1 MTGLLIPQDGA
12 CEGAEGKGKRMGA
25 AGGNQMSKAKSAG
38 FSKERLGRIESHL
51 TRKYI
56 EPGRLPGTQ
65 VLVARKGETI
75 YQSVLGLRDVERG
88 VALTDD
94 TVFRI
99 YSMTKP
105 VASVALM
112 TLVEEGLI
120 ALDDP
125 VARHIP
131 AWKDLAVYAAGLGP
145 YATTPV
151 ARPMQ
156 VVDLLRHT
164 SGLTYGFQSRT
175 NIDAAY
181 RKRKLA
187 EAHGDHDLEGFIAEL
202 AKLPLEF
209 SPGEAWN
216 YSVSTDVVG
225 YLVQKVAGKPLGQVL
240 QERIFDPLKMGD
252 TGFFVREDQRG
263 RFSACYSASAAGAMN
278 LQAAPSGTLTLND
291 DPTTSP
297 YLAPPKLESGGGGLV
312 STAAD
317 YMRFANM
324 LVNGGELDG
333 ARILSPMTVRLMASN
348 HLPGGQDLTQMSR
361 SLFSESTNEGVGF
374 GLGFAVVF
382 DPPKTLI
389 PCSLG
394 EFYWGGAASTAF
406 WVDPVE
412 EVTVVFMTQL
422 MPSATYPIRR
432 ELRTLVYS
440 ALMETQG

>member
-1 MTGLLIPQDGA
+1 
-12 CEGAEGKGKRMGA
+12 
-25 AGGNQMSKAKSAG
+25 MSKATSAG
-38 FSKERLGRIESHL
+38 FSTERLARID
-51 TRKYI
+51 RFIQDKYVG
-56 EPGRLPGTQ
+56 PGRLPCAQ
-65 VLVARKGETI
+65 VLVARDGVTI
-75 YQSVLGLRDVERG
+75 HQSVLGQRDVERG
-88 VALTDD
+88 VALTED

-125 VARHIP
+125 VAKYIP
-131 AWKDLAVYAAGLGP
+131 AWKDLAVYSAGLGP
-145 YATTPV
+145 YLTTPA

-181 RKRKLA
+181 RKLKV
-187 EAHGDHDLEGFIAEL
+187 EEMHGGHDLETFIKLL

-225 YLVQKVAGKPLGQVL
+225 YLVQTVAGKPLSQVL
-240 QERIFDPLKMGD
+240 QERIFGPLKMTD
-252 TGFFVREDQRG
+252 TGFFVREDQRS
-263 RFSACYSASAAGAMN
+263 RFAACYNATPEGGLK
-278 LQAAPSGTLTLND
+278 LQD
-291 DPTTSP
+291 DPAASP
-297 YLAPPKLESGGGGLV
+297 YLKPPALESGGGGLV

-333 ARILSPMTVRLMASN
+333 ARILSPMTVKLMASN
-348 HLPGGQDLTQMSR
+348 HLPGDKDLTELSR
-361 SLFSESTNEGVGF
+361 SLFSESTNAGVGF

-389 PCSLG
+389 PCSKG

-412 EVTVVFMTQL
+412 KVTAVFMTQL
-422 MPSATYPIRR
+422 LPSSTYPIRR

-440 ALMETQG
+440 ALTQPNG

>member
-1 MTGLLIPQDGA
+1 
-12 CEGAEGKGKRMGA
+12 
-25 AGGNQMSKAKSAG
+25 MSKATSEG
-38 FSKERLGRIESHL
+38 FSPERLARIDRLLAE
-51 TRKYI
+51 KYI
-56 EPGRLPGTQ
+56 GPGRMPCAQ
-65 VLVARKGETI
+65 VLVARRGQTI
-75 YQSVLGLRDVERG
+75 HQSVLGLRDVERG
-88 VALTDD
+88 TALTDD

-125 VARHIP
+125 VAKHIP
-131 AWKDLAVYAAGLGP
+131 AWKDLAVYSAGLGP
-145 YATTPV
+145 YLTTPP

-164 SGLTYGFQSRT
+164 SGLTYGFQTRT
-175 NIDAAY
+175 NVDAAY
-181 RKRKLA
+181 RKLKLS
-187 EAHGDHDLEGFIAEL
+187 EPHGEHDLEGFIAQL
-202 AKLPLEF
+202 AALPLEF

-216 YSVSTDVVG
+216 YSVATDVVG
-225 YLVQKVAGKPLGQVL
+225 YLVQKIAGKPLGQVL
-240 QERIFDPLKMGD
+240 QERIFGPLKMTD
-252 TGFFVREDQRG
+252 TGFHVREDQRS
-263 RFSACYSASAAGAMN
+263 RFAACYNATPRGGLK
-278 LQAAPSGTLTLND
+278 LQD

-297 YLAPPKLESGGGGLV
+297 YLAPPALESGGGGLV

-324 LVNGGELDG
+324 LVNGGELEG
-333 ARILSPMTVRLMASN
+333 ARVLAPMTIRLMASN
-348 HLPGGQDLTQMSR
+348 HLPGDKDLTEMSR
-361 SLFSESTNEGVGF
+361 SLFSESTNAGVGF

-382 DPPKTLI
+382 DPPKTLV
-389 PCSLG
+389 PCSMG

-422 MPSATYPIRR
+422 LPSSSYPIRR

-440 ALMETQG
+440 ALMESQG